1 MSTRY
6 TEFGFNYLYLFN
18 MKTDNKTLFIQAKL
32 QTKDRSQT
40 YKVETN
46 CADEIV
52 KHFSMPSTKRR
63 LNRKPKKHFRK

>member
-1 MSTRY
+1 
-6 TEFGFNYLYLFN
+6 